1 MARGRPREFDELAA
15 LEQAMTAFWQ
25 HGYDAVSLDD
35 LEVAT
40 GLARQSLYRTF
51 GDKRKLFL
59 RALDF
64 YGEQMIGPVIDALNA
79 DGRAIDNIHGIIKMW
94 EEGTKSPGGPGCM
107 LVNTCS
113 QFLDADKDV
122 TALVLKHQGR
132 LASAFQNALKRAQDE
147 GDVDLAIN
155 ARSMGRTFVCVAGG
169 IMGMSRMG
177 ASAAFTRDV
186 LRTMTDAIRVH

>member
-15 LEQAMTAFWQ
+15 LEQAMTVFWQ

-51 GDKRKLFL
+51 GNKRKLFL

-64 YGEQMIGPVIDALNA
+64 YGEQMIGPVVDALKA
-79 DGRAIDNIHGIIKMW
+79 DGRAIDNIHGVINMW
-94 EEGTKSPGGPGCM
+94 RVGTTSPGGPGCM

-113 QFLDADKDV
+113 QFLDTDKDV
-122 TALVLKHQGR
+122 TALVLMHQGR
-132 LASAFQNALKRAQDE
+132 LASAFQGALKQAQAE
-147 GDVDLAIN
+147 GDVDPTIN
-155 ARSMGRTFVCVAGG
+155 ARSMGRTFVCVGG
-169 IMGMSRMG
+169 GVMGMSRMG
-177 ASAAFTRDV
+177 SSPTFTRDV
-186 LRTMTDAIRVH
+186 LRTMTDAIRVR